1 MALRFISAEEAASYI
16 NHDDVVGFSGFTP
29 AGAVKAIPVAIG
41 EKAKLE
47 QRLQDK
53 VQQHLGTGSSTTDPN
68 APSVEEQLKQ
78 KVEDELKQKLKG
90 LF

>member
-1 MALRFISAEEAASYI
+1 MSQIYGVLVRGGCT
-16 NHDDVVGFSGFTP
+16 VT
-29 AGAVKAIPVAIG
+29 
-41 EKAKLE
+41 LE

-53 VQQHLGTGSSTTDPN
+53 VQQHVGTGSSTTDPN